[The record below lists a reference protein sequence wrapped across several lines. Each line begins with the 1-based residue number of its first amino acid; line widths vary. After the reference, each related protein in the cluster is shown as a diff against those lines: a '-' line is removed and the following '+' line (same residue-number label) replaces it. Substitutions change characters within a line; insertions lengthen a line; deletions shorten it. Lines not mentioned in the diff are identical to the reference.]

1 MTDTIARTAFASAN
15 AVSALVLFVLAI
27 VSLRQGPRVS
37 YLRQWSLFCFLA
49 FLYTATLTVGSQAS
63 SRDAGLL
70 VIKIAMTIGSIGAF
84 AFFSFAF
91 SFVKVVSRRNI
102 YLAAAFLV
110 VCALQILFWCTDL
123 VLRDVTPSEFSRF
136 APVAGPLM
144 PLYGIYLLVGLG
156 VPFLLFVREF
166 RLGKGLK
173 RTQYAYMLVSFALL
187 GVASIGSLLP
197 SWLGSQTLLAALPAL
212 LFPLTP
218 LIITYAIV
226 RHRLWDIRTIVHRTA
241 VWVILSVALVLP
253 VYALLRAGAALGLSL
268 GAAELAALLTMFF
281 LLGYAYLRKV
291 KPYLDHL
298 FQRRAYDRRKVLD
311 QFARDMAALRRPGE
325 VAGQLLET
333 LEKSLYPESALVIYR
348 QKTGEEFQVLGYPEE
363 FRDAEPGVLD
373 PQDPFVR
380 LLGDSGSAVDRSQV
394 EVDERFLAV
403 REAAEAYFEVARAQV
418 ILPLV
423 QGGRLIGR
431 VHLGQKRSL
440 RPYSRDD
447 LEFLEQLGASVSIG
461 LRNALLF
468 EQVDVQRRDLEELT
482 ANLEEKVK
490 ERTREIEEVNRKLTE
505 ANANLKDLDR
515 LKSRFFANI
524 SHELRTPLTLILAPI
539 ESMLSGDVGEFDR
552 EQQHMLAGIKRSALS
567 LLKLI
572 DDLLDLS
579 RLEESRLKLRI
590 GEVDLHSFLSRLVD
604 YARPLAERKQIEV
617 TLVANGSI
625 HVEADE
631 EKLERVVVNLLSNAF
646 KFTDPGGRVS
656 VELEDGGERAFIKVE
671 DTGVGIPPKDL
682 ERVFDRFHQVDSSMT
697 RKHVGAGIGLALVRE
712 LTELHNGSLSV
723 SSEPGKGSVFTVGIP
738 KSAAGLPRE
747 RIERRVELRPAAV
760 KRREADQ
767 GLPEWSDEIRSGPGY
782 KYLGLEAVTDRRLA
796 PRSAE
801 GGFKA
806 ARLLVVDDNP
816 DMLKYLHQIMS
827 DRYEVYMVQDAE
839 RAWELLLRDQHDLV
853 VADIMMPGTSGL
865 EFCRRIK
872 GEAET
877 QDVPVVLLTAREGME
892 YRIEGHEVGADEYI
906 TKPFR
911 PEELMAAIGGLLAG
925 RARRA
930 EVAAR
935 RRSASLET
943 LLAGMA
949 HELRNASQQVRNTHS
964 VILKL
969 AKRTADSVG
978 GENDPRLVK
987 MDAISHRALD
997 RISKVI
1003 KGLQQYSQHRMEVPW
1018 ADQNFDE
1025 LVEREVR
1032 MVVESERKNVDLKLV
1047 LDSNAWVHGPPEELR
1062 QMILNLV
1069 ENAVQA
1075 VAPGGTVEVKTL
1087 ALAGKVRFTVKDN
1100 GCGIPPN
1107 ERERIFDPFFTT
1119 KDPGQGMG
1127 LGLALCKRTVTDM
1140 GGFIECKSRKGI
1152 GTEMVVE
1159 MPTAG
1164 VGIGAVTDG

>member
-1 MTDTIARTAFASAN
+1 MADLIAS
-15 AVSALVLFVLAI
+15 VLFYVVCGSSAVVMVSLAV
-27 VSLRQGPRVS
+27 VSLRKGPREP
-37 YLRQWSLFCFLA
+37 YLRTWVLLCMASALLMAGLVLITGVRSAETAVCFLRVCMSLGCVFQ
-49 FLYTATLTVGSQAS
+49 FLVLSFAVSFTGQVTRRRLL
-63 SRDAGLL
+63 AGLNATWAGGIVL
-70 VIKIAMTIGSIGAF
+70 LL
-84 AFFSFAF
+84 
-91 SFVKVVSRRNI
+91 
-102 YLAAAFLV
+102 LA
-110 VCALQILFWCTDL
+110 TDL
-123 VLRDVTPSEFSRF
+123 ALDGVTTSGFSRF

-144 PLYGIYLLVGLG
+144 PVFMVYTLFTWAYSLYLFSRIY
-156 VPFLLFVREF
+156 R
-166 RLGKGLK
+166 RGKGHR
-173 RTQYAYMLVSFALL
+173 RTQSAYMLLAFVFGLVGSSGFLMTTTFSSQRLL
-187 GVASIGSLLP
+187 VF
-197 SWLGSQTLLAALPAL
+197 LPAAVWV
-212 LFPLTP
+212 LFPLT
-218 LIITYAIV
+218 ITYAIV
-226 RHRLWDIRTIVHRTA
+226 RHRLLEIRTVMHRTA
-241 VWVILSVALVLP
+241 VWAVLSIGLVLP
-253 VYALLRAGAALGLSL
+253 LYGILRAGAALELTL
-268 GAAELAALLTMFF
+268 GAGELAAVLTVFF
-281 LLGYAYLRKV
+281 LLGYVYLQRV
-291 KPYLDHL
+291 KPYLDHW
-298 FQRRAYDRRKVLD
+298 FQRRAYDRREVLD

-333 LEKSLYPESALVIYR
+333 LEKSLYPESALVIFR
-348 QKTGEEFQVLGYPEE
+348 QKIGEEFQVEGYPEE
-363 FRDAEPGVLD
+363 MRDIDPGALD
-373 PQDPFVR
+373 PGDSFFG
-380 LLGDSGSAVDRSQV
+380 LLGDIGSAVDRSQL
-394 EVDERFLAV
+394 EVDRRFLPV
-403 REAAEAYFEVARAQV
+403 REAAEAYFEAAGAQV
-418 ILPLV
+418 CLPLV

-440 RPYSRDD
+440 KPYTRDD

-461 LRNALLF
+461 LHNALLF
-468 EQVDVQRRDLEELT
+468 EQVDAQRRDLEELT
-482 ANLEEKVK
+482 ETLEEKVK

-604 YARPLAERKQIEV
+604 YARPLAERKQIGV
-617 TLVANGSI
+617 TLASNGSI

-631 EKLERVVVNLLSNAF
+631 EKLERVVVNLLTNAF

-656 VELEDGGERAFIKVE
+656 VKLEDGGERAYITVE
-671 DTGVGIPPKDL
+671 DTGVGIPPRDL
-682 ERVFDRFHQVDSSMT
+682 GRVFDRFHQVDASIT

-723 SSEPGKGSVFTVGIP
+723 SSEQGVGSAFTVGIP

-760 KRREADQ
+760 KRREEDQ
-767 GLPEWSDEIRSGPGY
+767 GLLEWRDEIRNGPGY
-782 KYLGLEAVTDRRLA
+782 KYLGLEAVTDRRVA
-796 PRSAE
+796 PRVSE

-827 DRYEVYMVQDAE
+827 GRYEVYLVQDAE
-839 RAWELLLRDQHDLV
+839 RAWDLLLRDHHDLV

-872 GEAET
+872 GEPET

-911 PEELMAAIGGLLAG
+911 PEELMAAIGGLLVG
-925 RARRA
+925 KARRT

-969 AKRTADSVG
+969 AKKAAESAGDGS
-978 GENDPRLVK
+978 DPRLVR

-1003 KGLQQYSQHRMEVPW
+1003 KGLQQYSKHRMQVPW
-1018 ADQNFDE
+1018 IDQNFDE

-1032 MVVESERKNVDLKLV
+1032 MVVESERKQVDLKLA
-1047 LDSNAWVHGPPEELR
+1047 LESNALVHGPPEELR

-1075 VAPGGTVEVKTL
+1075 VAPGGVVEVKTE

-1107 ERERIFDPFFTT
+1107 ERERVFDPFFTT

-1140 GGFIECKSRKGI
+1140 GGGIVLKSRKGA

-1159 MPTAG
+1159 LPTAG